1 MESDTSAVPPDY
13 KEALFPQAVRLLNS
27 TSALNIAITLIFYDS
42 LIISLSISFQ
52 CVEKRTIH
60 SILRQERH
68 RVLKGNVVEVSYIYP
83 HSNFIMHV
91 YKSFTG
97 KLIKVAF

>member
-1 MESDTSAVPPDY
+1 MS
-13 KEALFPQAVRLLNS
+13 LLNS
-27 TSALNIAITLIFYDS
+27 TFALNIAISFIFYDS
-42 LIISLSISFQ
+42 LINSLSIFQ
-52 CVEKRTIH
+52 RVEKRTIH
-60 SILRQERH
+60 SILRQGRH
-68 RVLKGNVVEVSYIYP
+68 RVLKVNMVLVSYIYP